1 MQWLTGKNRLSS
13 WLKGHSC
20 KTALTWRLLLP
31 VWKAFTSTQTQ
42 MFASDTS
49 KNLLQ
54 SCLVFH
60 LILDLLLKTS
70 FWANFYSSY
79 YIISSYLVKH
89 SIQRNMNRGGE
100 KRVST
105 GQEKSHSFTK
115 TTREMNKK
123 QWANYL
129 FRYLENRC
137 KGLHVFGK
145 SSFLDLEPS
154 TMIQTSL
161 ISHLLVLMFEFG
173 SICQCLAYP
182 GQIHCEF
189 SMVYKK
195 MNVLIWLRV
204 YNHDFG
210 L

>member
-1 MQWLTGKNRLSS
+1 MGKNRPSS

-31 VWKAFTSTQTQ
+31 VWKAFTSTQNQ
-42 MFASDTS
+42 MFASGTS
-49 KNLLQ
+49 RNLLQ

-60 LILDLLLKTS
+60 LILDLLLRTS
-70 FWANFYSSY
+70 FWANLYSSY
-79 YIISSYLVKH
+79 YIISSYLVKN

-105 GQEKSHSFTK
+105 GQEKSHLFTK

-123 QWANYL
+123 RWANYL
-129 FRYLENRC
+129 FRYLEYRC

-145 SSFLDLEPS
+145 SSFLHLEPS
-154 TMIQTSL
+154 TMIQTSV
-161 ISHLLVLMFEFG
+161 ISHLLVLMFKFG
-173 SICQCLAYP
+173 SICRCLAYP
-182 GQIHCEF
+182 GQIHGEF

-195 MNVLIWLRV
+195 MSVLIWLRV

>member
-1 MQWLTGKNRLSS
+1 MTYREKTGPLWLN
-13 WLKGHSC
+13 GHSC
-20 KTALTWRLLLP
+20 KTALTWRLFLL
-31 VWKAFTSTQTQ
+31 VWKAFTSTQNQ
-42 MFASDTS
+42 MFASGTS
-49 KNLLQ
+49 INLLP

-79 YIISSYLVKH
+79 YIISSYLVKN

-100 KRVST
+100 KCVST

-123 QWANYL
+123 RWANYL
-129 FRYLENRC
+129 FRYFENRC

-145 SSFLDLEPS
+145 SSFLDLESS
-154 TMIQTSL
+154 TMIPPSV
-161 ISHLLVLMFEFG
+161 ISHVLVLMFEFG
-173 SICQCLAYP
+173 SICWCLADT
-182 GQIHCEF
+182 GQIHGEF

-195 MNVLIWLRV
+195 MSVLIWLRV

>member
-1 MQWLTGKNRLSS
+1 
-13 WLKGHSC
+13 
-20 KTALTWRLLLP
+20 
-31 VWKAFTSTQTQ
+31 

-49 KNLLQ
+49 RNLHQ

-60 LILDLLLKTS
+60 LILDLLPKTS
-70 FWANFYSSY
+70 FWANFNSSY
-79 YIISSYLVKH
+79 YIISSYLVKNN
-89 SIQRNMNRGGE
+89 IQRNMNRGGE

-123 QWANYL
+123 WRANYL
-129 FRYLENRC
+129 FRYLEYRC

-154 TMIQTSL
+154 TMIQTSV

-173 SICQCLAYP
+173 SICRCLAYP
-182 GQIHCEF
+182 GQIHDEF
-189 SMVYKK
+189 FLYIKK
-195 MNVLIWLRV
+195 
-204 YNHDFG
+204 
-210 L
+210 